1 MRRIPNLELSISA
14 TTREPRQGEE
24 NGRDYHFLSPEEFE
38 RRMEADDFLEFATY
52 SGNRYGTLRSEVE
65 QRLSAGHSVVLEIE
79 VQGAQQVRAAMPDSV
94 QIFIA
99 PPDPGHLRTR
109 LEGRGHRLGGGDRLA
124 AGNGGNRARRA
135 GGLRSPHR
143 QRRPVPRC
151 ERAGADRARRGR
163 LTSRLRRRMI
173 KPRVDKLLE
182 HADSHYAA
190 VVVAAKR
197 ARQINSYFH
206 NLGEGS
212 FGEYP
217 PPMVE
222 IPPDRNYLSMALEE
236 LAEGKLKYEYRA

>member
-1 MRRIPNLELSISA
+1 MRA
-14 TTREPRQGEE
+14 
-24 NGRDYHFLSPEEFE
+24 
-38 RRMEADDFLEFATY
+38 EA
-52 SGNRYGTLRSEVE
+52 
-65 QRLSAGHSVVLEIE
+65 
-79 VQGAQQVRAAMPDSV
+79 
-94 QIFIA
+94 
-99 PPDPGHLRTR
+99 
-109 LEGRGHRLGGGDRLA
+109 
-124 AGNGGNRARRA
+124 
-135 GGLRSPHR
+135 
-143 QRRPVPRC
+143 
-151 ERAGADRARRGR
+151 R

-173 KPRVDKLLE
+173 KPRVDKLMD

-222 IPPDRNYLSMALEE
+222 TGTTNYLSMALEE